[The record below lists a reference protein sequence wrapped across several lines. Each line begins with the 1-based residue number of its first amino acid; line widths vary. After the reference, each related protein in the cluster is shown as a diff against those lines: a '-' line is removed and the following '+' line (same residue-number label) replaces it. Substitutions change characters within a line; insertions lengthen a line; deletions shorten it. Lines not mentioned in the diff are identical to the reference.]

1 MEEPFDRHL
10 IKKIKQV
17 FDDYEDPL
25 ADYGWAELRKKYPS
39 RRVKR
44 PLILWMSSAA
54 AILLVLSGL
63 WFYKPAVTVIENQ
76 DEIAK
81 SDTDK
86 INTKGTKKENANESP
101 LVRNENQVTDSTAV
115 IAESNKNKT
124 ESRLN
129 PVTQSEKHA
138 FDTTG
143 KKLPGGLPEIKITPD
158 VLVSNQTNRTHFRPE
173 NETVVIKKLEQKS
186 DRFSYGDL
194 DNGRVI
200 ITNPAPVVKDKLLT
214 DTVEDVNPSM
224 PVINALTKTDEKE
237 KPRLSD
243 LPEMPA
249 ENNKKISQKTK
260 KMAFSVY
267 AGSYFNYAE
276 GSQNNLNFGAG
287 VLSDIPLSRN
297 LKLSTGLSIA
307 KNTLNFNTELP
318 QTAVNSLNSA
328 SFILDSKV
336 SGNYNSVMDYQAD
349 LLALDIPI
357 NLKYQILPESNTFYV
372 SAGLSSGAFISE
384 KYTYQYQTFA
394 PASANAYAIQSKED
408 DVEKNLNS
416 FNLART
422 LNFSFGLSTNL
433 GKTQNLTFEPFLKYP
448 LGGLGSQN
456 LRFGAAGINLKL
468 NFKPAKK

>member
-10 IKKIKQV
+10 TKKIKQV
-17 FDDYEDPL
+17 FDDYEDPS

-39 RRVKR
+39 RGVKM
-44 PLILWMSSAA
+44 PLILWISSAA

-63 WFYKPAVTVIENQ
+63 WFYKPAVTVIGNQ
-76 DEIAK
+76 DEISK
-81 SDTDK
+81 SDTDN
-86 INTKGTKKENANESP
+86 INTKGIQKENANESP
-101 LVRNENQVTDSTAV
+101 LVRNEDQVDDNAAV
-115 IAESNKNKT
+115 IAEGRKTKT
-124 ESRLN
+124 EIRLN

-138 FDTTG
+138 FDTTV
-143 KKLPGGLPEIKITPD
+143 KKFPDGLRESKIAPD
-158 VLVSNQTNRTHFRPE
+158 VLASNQTDRTPIRPE
-173 NETVVIKKLEQKS
+173 NETVAIKKLEQKS
-186 DRFSYGDL
+186 DRVSYGDL
-194 DNGRVI
+194 DNGPVVI
-200 ITNPAPVVKDKLLT
+200 TSPAPVVKDKLLT
-214 DTVEDVNPSM
+214 DTVEDINASM
-224 PVINALTKTDEKE
+224 PLINDLTKTDEKE
-237 KPRLSD
+237 KPRLGD
-243 LPEMPA
+243 LHQMPA
-249 ENNKKISQKTK
+249 ENTKKISQKTK
-260 KMAFSVY
+260 KLAFSVY

-318 QTAVNSLNSA
+318 QTAVNSLSYA
-328 SFILDSKV
+328 SFALDSKV
-336 SGNYNSVMDYQAD
+336 SGNYNSVTDYQAD

-384 KYTYQYQTFA
+384 RYTYQYQTFA

-422 LNFSFGLSTNL
+422 LNFSFGVSTNL